1 MTNKTINEM
10 IKEISPIERF
20 NFIASIVTV
29 ISVLVNLILSF
40 YQKVEFDL
48 YKISIILIIGACLI
62 ALLSLLIAVP
72 YIMIIE
78 LFKDKSNGIIPT
90 TVFTIFISLIALGIL
105 IAAVQFSIV
114 VIHKI
119 LEWRLPV

>member
-62 ALLSLLIAVP
+62 ALLSLLIAMP

-78 LFKDKSNGIIPT
+78 LFKDKTNGIIPT